1 VIGGLGLTESEKSAK
16 KPYIYPHRHCLYC
29 GRIIEVKGRDY
40 CLKCKPEYVKE
51 QSKIK
56 RSKRFQ
62 RYLLYY
68 IIAVFAILVLVA
80 LFT

>member
-1 VIGGLGLTESEKSAK
+1 MTEIEKDAK

-51 QSKIK
+51 QSKIN
-56 RSKRFQ
+56 RSKKFQ
-62 RYLLYY
+62 RFFLYY
-68 IIAVFAILVLVA
+68 IIVVFAILVLVL
-80 LFT
+80 LFAR

>member
-1 VIGGLGLTESEKSAK
+1 MTENEKSAK

-56 RSKRFQ
+56 RSKKFQ

-80 LFT
+80 LFA